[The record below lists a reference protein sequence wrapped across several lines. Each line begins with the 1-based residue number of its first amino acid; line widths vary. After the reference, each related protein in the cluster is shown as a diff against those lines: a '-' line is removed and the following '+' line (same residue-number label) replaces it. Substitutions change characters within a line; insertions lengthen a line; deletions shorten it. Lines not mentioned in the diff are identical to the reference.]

1 MNGETEEKKKKKK
14 TVRSAKECTLV
25 AVFVALL
32 IAAQLVLSAVPGV
45 EVITVLFAA
54 FAFSFGAYRGLA
66 AATAFSLLRQL
77 VFGFFPT
84 VLVLYLVYYN
94 AFALIFAFLGK
105 KIRFPVKGLVLIVAV
120 ACVCTVLFTLLD
132 CVITPLFY
140 GFSKTAAKAY
150 FYAAMPVVLPQ
161 LVCVGVSTALLFL
174 PLWRAFL
181 LVKRMLTAIGGIK

>member
-1 MNGETEEKKKKKK
+1 MNGEKEGKTTKRK

-32 IAAQLVLSAVPGV
+32 IAAQLVLSAIPGV

-54 FAFSFGAYRGLA
+54 FAFSFGRYRALA

-77 VFGFFPT
+77 VFGFFPA

-94 AFALIFAFLGK
+94 VFALIFAFLGK
-105 KIRFPVKGLVLIVAV
+105 KIQSPVKGLALIVAV
-120 ACVCTVLFTLLD
+120 ACICTVMFTLLD

-140 GFSKTAAKAY
+140 GFSKSATRAY
-150 FYAAMPVVLPQ
+150 FYASIPVVLPQ

-181 LVKRMLTAIGGIK
+181 LVKRMLSTGEGVK